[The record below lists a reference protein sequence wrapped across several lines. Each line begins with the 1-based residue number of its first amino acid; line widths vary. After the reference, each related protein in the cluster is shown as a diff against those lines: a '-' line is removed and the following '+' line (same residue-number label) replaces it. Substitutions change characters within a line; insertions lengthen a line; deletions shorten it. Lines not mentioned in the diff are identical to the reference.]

1 MIQICSTLFKR
12 LRRALRVVRPTV
24 LGAIISPFA
33 VGTSM
38 CGETN
43 NCATQCLEFCLPPM
57 HLRDD
62 SRTEVSGLKP
72 TTAGTRISPALL
84 NAVENETVSQGWHFQ
99 SSVFR
104 SDRFYLIQSKIK
116 APPDSALLQF
126 VDIIFTPDVVEVGS
140 VSLSSP
146 ILTVAKRKN
155 PLCLLSAFAT
165 DKGLL
170 TFNLL
175 ELSW

>member
-1 MIQICSTLFKR
+1 MIRISSTLLKG
-12 LRRALRVVRPTV
+12 LWPALRLVRPTA
-24 LGAIISPFA
+24 LWAIISPFA
-33 VGTSM
+33 VSTSM

-43 NCATQCLEFCLPPM
+43 NCAAPRPQFCLPPM
-57 HLRDD
+57 HLRDEP
-62 SRTEVSGLKP
+62 RTEASGLKP
-72 TTAGTRISPALL
+72 TAAGTLVSSAPVRDAG
-84 NAVENETVSQGWHFQ
+84 NEIVSQNWHFQ

-104 SDRFYLIQSKIK
+104 SDRFYLIQSKVK
-116 APPDSALLQF
+116 APPDSALVRF
-126 VDIIFTPDVVEVGS
+126 VDMVFTPEVVEVGK

-165 DKGLL
+165 DRGLL